1 MSAVAERVPAAAVA
15 IKKPKPV
22 SEWTIDDCL
31 AEENQP
37 IIAALTDEELY
48 DLGIQIDDG
57 ERFTRKRVTA

>member
-1 MSAVAERVPAAAVA
+1 MRATAEILPTETIA

-31 AEENQP
+31 AKENQP

-48 DLGIQIDDG
+48 DLGKQLDDG
-57 ERFTRKRVTA
+57 ERVSRKR